1 MNSRITTVDLL
12 QPDIISILSQ
22 NQHWPTAF
30 LGFLEEFERRLQTY
44 ALKYSAVH
52 TSRAIFTELCLSSS
66 GITIYVPSQP
76 DWEVFL
82 EQRKVFQY
90 SEQPGRTLAAAAEH
104 FGISL
109 SKVSRCRKIQAQC
122 FEGDFKQ
129 VDKAKWPVILTYLL
143 NRLEPSIQEIEPQI
157 KDTLIEE
164 LLSTLSFMGC
174 GRGIYL
180 PQIITIR
187 KLITR
192 ILLAQDFDG
201 TNITFLRK
209 KYGLSNQTIYRHLR
223 SHRDERRAAWAN

>member
-12 QPDIISILSQ
+12 QSDVISILSQ

-30 LGFLEEFERRLQTY
+30 IDLLEEFERRLQTY
-44 ALKYSAVH
+44 TLKHSAVH
-52 TSRAIFTELCLSSS
+52 TSRAIFAELCLSSS

-76 DWEVFL
+76 DWEIFL
-82 EQRKVFQY
+82 EQRKIFQY
-90 SEQPGRTLAAAAEH
+90 SEQPGRTLAATAEH
-104 FGISL
+104 FGVSR
-109 SKVSRCRKIQAQC
+109 SKVNQCRKIQAQC
-122 FEGDFKQ
+122 FEGDFRQ
-129 VDKAKWPVILTYLL
+129 VDTAKWPVILTYLL
-143 NRLEPSIQEIEPQI
+143 NRLEPSILEIAPLI
-157 KDTLIEE
+157 KDDLIEE
-164 LLSTLSFMGC
+164 LLGTLSFMGC

-209 KYGLSNQTIYRHLR
+209 KYGLSSQAIYRHLR